1 MASDEVPVRAEKVF
15 KLFNFHLSPFQK
27 KYILRPF
34 FMQGTDNLSPPD
46 LEKNQVKVIN
56 GNSTSVPFRNQ
67 QARRNEIDIGV
78 L

>member
-1 MASDEVPVRAEKVF
+1 
-15 KLFNFHLSPFQK
+15 
-27 KYILRPF
+27 
-34 FMQGTDNLSPPD
+34 MQGTDNLSPPD